1 METITL
7 NGVLP
12 RVFQPHA
19 DGIHSDVWQKEATF
33 TKGKTYLIEASSGR
47 GKSTFCSYLIGY
59 RRDYSGTLLF
69 DNTDTMTYRVADW
82 VSVRRSHVSMLFQE
96 LRLFPELTAME
107 NVLIKNRITDFK
119 SEAEISQWFDAMG
132 IADKKSVP
140 IGLMS
145 IGQQQ
150 RVGMM
155 RALVQPFDFIVT
167 DEPVSHLDDHNSA
180 VMGQIMM
187 QEARRQGAGV
197 IVTSIGRHIDMEYD
211 RRLKL

>member
-7 NGVLP
+7 KGVLP

-19 DGIHSDVWQKEATF
+19 AGIHSDVWQKEATF

-155 RALVQPFDFIVT
+155 RALVQPFDFIVA

>member
-7 NGVLP
+7 KGVLP

-119 SEAEISQWFDAMG
+119 SEAEISLWFDAMG

-140 IGLMS
+140 VGLMS

-155 RALVQPFDFIVT
+155 RALVQPFDFIVA

-187 QEARRQGAGV
+187 QEAQRQGAGV

>member
-119 SEAEISQWFDAMG
+119 SEAEIFQWFDAMG

-140 IGLMS
+140 VGLMS

-155 RALVQPFDFIVT
+155 RALVQPFDFIVA

-197 IVTSIGRHIDMEYD
+197 IVTSIGRHIDLEYD

>member
-7 NGVLP
+7 KGVLP
-12 RVFQPHA
+12 RVFQPQA
-19 DGIHSDVWQKEATF
+19 AGIHSDVWQKEATF

-155 RALVQPFDFIVT
+155 RALVQPFDFIVA

>member
-140 IGLMS
+140 VGLMS

-155 RALVQPFDFIVT
+155 RALVQPFDFIVA

-197 IVTSIGRHIDMEYD
+197 IVTSIGRHIDLEYD